1 MKAVDHLYSLQKA
14 KERKRRLKLKD
25 QNPKTLVCRN
35 LVETGFKSSLIQ
47 MPFVETREKK
57 KGKRRKKEEKKK
69 KTNSH
74 H

>member
-1 MKAVDHLYSLQKA
+1 MKAVDHLYSLQIA

-57 KGKRRKKEEKKK
+57 KKKKKRRKKK